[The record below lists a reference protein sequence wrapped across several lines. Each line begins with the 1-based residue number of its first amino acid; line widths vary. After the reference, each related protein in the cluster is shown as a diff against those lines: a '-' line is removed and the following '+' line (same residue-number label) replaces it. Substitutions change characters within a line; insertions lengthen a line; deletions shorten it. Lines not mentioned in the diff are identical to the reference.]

1 VKSYVKVF
9 RLENS
14 ELDIKSYKPEV
25 TNPQHT
31 KVEIFQGKIK
41 RKYLNLGLEFSFLT
55 NCFRQSINKEKYCV
69 TNYLNTG
76 L

>member
-14 ELDIKSYKPEV
+14 ELDIKGYKR
-25 TNPQHT
+25 PQHT
-31 KVEIFQGKIK
+31 KVELFQGKIK

-55 NCFRQSINKEKYCV
+55 NCFRQSINTEKYCV